1 MTHDETRDE
10 LARMDGWNKPG
21 TLYGFSER
29 GSTTPD
35 DAMLFARDSLRN
47 LWSKTKWWRLKTDD
61 SFECLDT
68 HPHAPTLDGANAA
81 VPEGWTWNRW
91 GCLYRGYHDGA
102 VVKVS
107 DHGRGHEMADMY
119 ALALACRRAMEEKR

>member
-21 TLYGFSER
+21 VLYTEEDR
-29 GSTTPD
+29 GENFPRD
-35 DAMLFARDSLRN
+35 MARRSVSR
-47 LWSKTKWWRLKTDD
+47 SHWWRVTPNGEFEYRLDD
-61 SFECLDT
+61 
-68 HPHAPTLDGANAA
+68 PYPPTLDGANAA

-107 DHGRGHEMADMY
+107 DHGRGHEMDDLY
-119 ALALACRRAMEEKR
+119 ALALACRRAMEERK